1 MFFLLDILNKS
12 DGKKLQMQNH
22 YLISLFSVK
31 FTFSVKYTEILIF
44 NCWTPRFNVLNM
56 RSTKSTF
63 VKQVVLSM
71 YLFHILVLLSYTLK
85 IFASIRPKGEPIAVP
100 SIYTWILP
108 LKLKCIFVGN
118 KYNKSFNLCYLM
130 MWTDYQWDQLH
141 EI

>member
-31 FTFSVKYTEILIF
+31 FTFSVKYTGILIF

-63 VKQVVLSM
+63 VKQVVQSM
-71 YLFHILVLLSYTLK
+71 YLFHILVLLNYTLK
-85 IFASIRPKGEPIAVP
+85 IYASIGPKGEPIAVP
-100 SIYTWILP
+100 SIYT
-108 LKLKCIFVGN
+108 
-118 KYNKSFNLCYLM
+118 
-130 MWTDYQWDQLH
+130 
-141 EI
+141 